1 MAIVQFLNRKYS
13 TVRCASFCLNGAYL
27 RRHYNQR
34 DIWIQFDATVL
45 RSLLIFNKKWEYYS
59 YNPYSTARVLGGVY
73 IGHHLKFRVNGYE
86 LVAFGSHKESLCS
99 SMEMTYF
106 QIYLRYRIPI
116 RCYTFTWITM
126 YQPWRQFRLKYQVVD
141 KCSDES
147 NGIVANSLK
156 RVKSKSVVR
165 ITNCWWNEFQFGGV
179 LLSNWHFLSFWFCLS
194 SSLLVSWLERT
205 FLTIVFHWKCFI
217 LFYTVPSSCNNSRN
231 S

>member
-13 TVRCASFCLNGAYL
+13 TVRCASFCLNRAYL
-27 RRHYNQR
+27 QRRDNQR
-34 DIWIQFDATVL
+34 DIWIQCKYWKTRRFCGHC
-45 RSLLIFNKKWEYYS
+45 SFLIKSEITTHTRE
-59 YNPYSTARVLGGVY
+59 YSTVRVMVGVNIAIIWSLGWMVTSWSRSVL
-73 IGHHLKFRVNGYE
+73 I
-86 LVAFGSHKESLCS
+86 KESLCS

-116 RCYTFTWITM
+116 RCYTFTWSTM

-141 KCSDES
+141 KCSDER

-179 LLSNWHFLSFWFCLS
+179 LLSN
-194 SSLLVSWLERT
+194 
-205 FLTIVFHWKCFI
+205 
-217 LFYTVPSSCNNSRN
+217 
-231 S
+231 